1 MNRDKTK
8 QPRTSPIQSTENEA
22 TTDQPTPELLRV
34 VTEEDELRDHFEILA
49 DEPKTRG
56 KQENLFHSDE
66 LLLPE
71 AINLYRKPV
80 AAIHS
85 IPERRDVSLKL
96 SARKLLEALPLAVQ
110 LDLRSR
116 RKEQAQALVRKV
128 REDRAT
134 PLFEIRTKEL
144 ARLAGLSAS
153 NMERI
158 HETLAELVGFRFAWN
173 VLGEDGM
180 VQYESVAPFLIRRD
194 KGVGEKL
201 GYTRFAFEPEI
212 LLWFLEPNMWA
223 NLSWTVLS
231 GIGRDSGPGQEAAFG
246 LYQNIWRY
254 IGTSAKVTPALDL
267 ATWIDLI
274 IGPSRFVQVDQKG
287 VKKVSDYKDF
297 KRRYLV
303 PGLEILNAHPAL
315 NHTVEFKEEK
325 SGRRVV
331 RLRFKFVPKLQKG
344 FDFPL
349 GWPPESLKLL
359 EDIGFPEQEISNLS
373 QLYPYDQVAE
383 ALKRLPIA
391 ESRLRNKGS
400 RVYSR
405 VAFFRGIL
413 ANIAKGEEQSEA
425 EDARLLEEAAK
436 KKQQEIE
443 EQRMRTL
450 QERFAAHQRGIL
462 TPAIQAIPPE
472 ERDKLMQDH
481 LAARPQ
487 DRIMFKPGKLD
498 GMYFILF
505 CQWLA
510 EARPELHASFLPE
523 AKDRDFQSWMAWQ
536 LHQIH

>member
-1 MNRDKTK
+1 M
-8 QPRTSPIQSTENEA
+8 
-22 TTDQPTPELLRV
+22 PELLKV

-173 VLGEDGM
+173 VLGEDGT

-287 VKKVSDYKDF
+287 AKKVSDYKDF

-462 TPAIQAIPPE
+462 TPAIQAMPPE
-472 ERDKLMQDH
+472 ERDKLMEDH

-536 LHQIH
+536 LHQVT

>member
-1 MNRDKTK
+1 MARETEDENPAN
-8 QPRTSPIQSTENEA
+8 QPE
-22 TTDQPTPELLRV
+22 PELLR
-34 VTEEDELRDHFEILA
+34 TLLDDEDASKDFEILA
-49 DEPKTRG
+49 AEAQARG
-56 KQENLFHSDE
+56 TQEKLFHSDE

-71 AINLYRKPV
+71 SVNLYRKPV

-85 IPERRDVSLKL
+85 IPERRDASLKL

-110 LDLRSR
+110 LDLRKR
-116 RKEQAQALVRKV
+116 PKEQVQALVRKI

-144 ARLAGLSAS
+144 ARLAGLSTS

-158 HETLAELVGFRFAWN
+158 HDTLAELVGFRFSWN
-173 VLGEDGM
+173 VLGEDGKA
-180 VQYESVAPFLIRRD
+180 QYESVAPFLIRRD
-194 KGVGEKL
+194 KGIGDKF

-231 GIGRDSGPGQEAAFG
+231 GIGREAGPGQESAFG

-274 IGPSRFVQVDQKG
+274 IGPSRFVEVDAKG
-287 VKKVSDYKDF
+287 GKKVVDYKDF

-331 RLRFKFVPKLQKG
+331 RLRFKFIPKLQKA

-349 GWPPESLKLL
+349 GWPAEMLKEL
-359 EDIGFPEQEISNLS
+359 ENIGFTDKEVANFS
-373 QLYPYDQVAE
+373 QLYQFEQVAE
-383 ALKRLPIA
+383 ALKRLHEA
-391 ESRLRNKGS
+391 EHRWHKKGS
-400 RVYSR
+400 KIYSR
-405 VAFFRGIL
+405 PAFFRGIL
-413 ANIAKGEEQSEA
+413 VNVAKGEAQSEA
-425 EDARLLEEAAK
+425 EDARLLEEAERK
-436 KKQQEIE
+436 RQQEQD
-443 EQRMRTL
+443 EQRMRVL
-450 QERFAAHQRGIL
+450 QEKFAAHQRAVL
-462 TPAIQAIPPE
+462 AQAIQAMPPD
-472 ERDKLMQDH
+472 ERDRLVSDH

-498 GMYFILF
+498 GMYFIML

-510 EARPELHASFLPE
+510 EARPDLHASFLPQ
-523 AKDRDFQSWMAWQ
+523 ARDRDFQPWMAWKFHEKG
-536 LHQIH
+536 LLP

>member
-8 QPRTSPIQSTENEA
+8 QPRTSPVQSTENEA
-22 TTDQPTPELLRV
+22 TTDQPMPELLKV

-173 VLGEDGM
+173 VLGEDGT

-287 VKKVSDYKDF
+287 AKKVSDYKDF

-462 TPAIQAIPPE
+462 TPAIQAMPPE
-472 ERDKLMQDH
+472 ERDKLMEDH

-536 LHQIH
+536 LHQVT